1 MRGTGRRPPPSY
13 GLSEI
18 MANREV
24 QLTVEDQRGRDRWR
38 NALEASDS
46 TQSVLRVDGCT
57 ALGLDHLS
65 ALIQLYPNT
74 ISTKSGYIIF

>member
-1 MRGTGRRPPPSY
+1 MRGTGWRSPPSY

-18 MANREV
+18 VANREV
-24 QLTVEDQRGRDRWR
+24 QLMVKDQSGRHRQR
-38 NALEASDS
+38 NALEASGS

-65 ALIQLYPNT
+65 TLIQLYSNT
-74 ISTKSGYIIF
+74 ISTKSGCIIF